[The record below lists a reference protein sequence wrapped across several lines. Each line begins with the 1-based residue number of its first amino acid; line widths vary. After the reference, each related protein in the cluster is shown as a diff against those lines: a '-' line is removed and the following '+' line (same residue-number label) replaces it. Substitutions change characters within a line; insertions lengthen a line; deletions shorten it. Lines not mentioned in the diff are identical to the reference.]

1 MQRSG
6 SVNRSVV
13 QRNEG
18 YAKAKRNVATAS
30 IFCTKAKRRYSVEP
44 YILETKCK

>member
-18 YAKAKRNVATAS
+18 YAKAKRKRSESEAKAKRKRF
-30 IFCTKAKRRYSVEP
+30 IFCTKANGNVY
-44 YILETKCK
+44 LF